1 MVAKEMSNKVR
12 LLHFDFLKGVAIW
25 LVVLGHVWGHAS
37 GPMYTRTILLPLLDS
52 IHMPLFMM
60 LSGYFLN
67 RPLDLSKRGVAH
79 FWKSKAI
86 RLLLPLLFAPLCY
99 DWIRN
104 GVSLELPHKAIFQEY
119 WFTSTLFAF
128 MVLLYIFRVWAQ
140 IKEFSSLSIGVGV
153 TLWAIFVS
161 YMASLLLN
169 IDLPEFMQ
177 LFLYKT
183 AWCFPYFILGF
194 LVGRFDVL
202 ERSIRDERLGA
213 LAFFVYVGLLWYYS
227 VNIFSLEPS
236 HLLIIARLLT
246 ISGLISF
253 YSLASS
259 AFSKTVRAEDCSY
272 LSRILI
278 CLGRESLPIYLTH
291 YFFIP
296 ALPWLKAFLDSFAY
310 RPQVFAWEFALG
322 ALGTIMVLVPTLLLV
337 RIIKSNKYLALLLY
351 GEELPA
357 REHK

>member
-1 MVAKEMSNKVR
+1 MSNKVR

-37 GPMYTRTILLPLLDS
+37 GPMYTRAVLVLLLHS

-67 RPLDLSKRGVAH
+67 RPIDLSKRGVTH

-99 DWIRN
+99 DWIRD
-104 GVSLELPHKAIFQEY
+104 GVSLELPHKAIFQDY
-119 WFTSTLFAF
+119 WFTLALFAF
-128 MVLLYIFRVWAQ
+128 MILLYLFRAWAQ
-140 IKEFSSLSIGVGV
+140 GRSFSPTVVAWGGV
-153 TLWAIFVS
+153 LWAVVVS
-161 YMASLLLN
+161 CSANALLQIN
-169 IDLPEFMQ
+169 LPDFMR
-177 LFLYKT
+177 LFLNKT
-183 AWCFPYFILGF
+183 AWLFPYFVLGF
-194 LVGRFDVL
+194 LLGRFKSL
-202 ERSIRDERLGA
+202 ERWIQDERVGA
-213 LAFFVYVGLLWYYS
+213 LALLGYMSFLWYHY
-227 VNIFSLEPS
+227 VTTPP
-236 HLLIIARLLT
+236 LT
-246 ISGLISF
+246 PPTRFLTLFGLVAC

-259 AFSKTVRAEDCSY
+259 SFSEKTREEDCNY
-272 LSRILI
+272 LSRGLI
-278 CLGRESLPIYLTH
+278 YLGRESLPIYLTH

-322 ALGTIMVLVPTLLLV
+322 TLGTIMVLVPTLLV
-337 RIIKSNKYLALLLY
+337 IRIIKSNKYLALLLY